1 MIHPIVSHEHK
12 FVCFWNAK
20 CACGTVKTWFLN
32 LHGIYEWEYSPHSE
46 IEKHTPR
53 IEKTELFNNPLNEYY
68 KFIVVRNPWKR
79 LVSYYKNKKIL
90 MRHKNLNFNIDV
102 RENKYTGD
110 YTFKEMLYYIKDI
123 PDRYREDHIQSQF
136 SQLED
141 LKFDKIVKLESF
153 DVDMNNVTT
162 VLNLPNVI
170 DFKNFYHQ
178 PPSPISKN
186 IDFVYDTK
194 PLDFLHDELPSY
206 EYFYNDELKDLVNDI
221 YHSDIKQFNYQ
232 FED

>member
-46 IEKHTPR
+46 IGKHTPS
-53 IEKTELFNNPLNEYY
+53 IEKTDLFNNPLNEYY

-110 YTFKEMLYYIKDI
+110 YTFKELLYYIKDI
-123 PDRYREDHIQSQF
+123 PDHYREDHIQSQY

-141 LKFDKIVKLESF
+141 LNFDKIVKLEKF
-153 DVDMNNVTT
+153 DTDMENVTK

-186 IDFVYDTK
+186 TNFVYDTK

>member
-46 IEKHTPR
+46 IENHTPS

-68 KFIVVRNPWKR
+68 KFIVVRN
-79 LVSYYKNKKIL
+79 
-90 MRHKNLNFNIDV
+90 
-102 RENKYTGD
+102 
-110 YTFKEMLYYIKDI
+110 
-123 PDRYREDHIQSQF
+123 YREDHIQSQF

-141 LKFDKIVKLESF
+141 LNFDKIVKLESF

-186 IDFVYDTK
+186 TDFVYDTK
-194 PLDFLHDELPSY
+194 PLDFLHDKLPSY